1 MSHSEMTNHL
11 KIMSYQKLRDEL
23 LNTHLNRKA
32 KKEMKAAEETHDIV
46 IIGGGICGLATAL
59 ALHRKGIKSLVLE
72 RSDELRTT
80 GGAISVYM
88 NGWHALDQ
96 LGVGEELRSKAIL
109 IKEKA
114 GLRCLKRSDLVE
126 TLAATLPAES
136 IRFSCRIVATEIDP
150 VTSFPIIHASDGLII
165 KAKILVGCDGS
176 NSVVAKKLGLKA
188 PKISP
193 ICEARGFTNYPN
205 GHSFGDQFLRLW
217 GHNFLLGRAPIND
230 KLVFWFV
237 DHKFNQRDIEAREDP
252 KLIRDLT
259 SQRLEGSPEEV
270 IDMIKNCEIN
280 SLTLTRIRYRAPWHI
295 LFGKMQKGT
304 TTLAGDSFHVM
315 DPSIGQGGSAAI
327 EDAVVLA
334 RCLAGELQHHQV
346 ADSGELKK
354 RAEAAIAK
362 YVRERMLRI
371 MSLSTRAFLIGSM
384 SATSSWIKRVIF
396 CVLLV
401 LLSGNNSLSHAQF
414 DCGHL

>member
-1 MSHSEMTNHL
+1 
-11 KIMSYQKLRDEL
+11 
-23 LNTHLNRKA
+23 
-32 KKEMKAAEETHDIV
+32 MKAAEETHDIV

-109 IKEKA
+109 IKEIKDSWLFKEETITTPSRKA